1 MRSRMRKGSKRIAVV
16 ASEQQL
22 TKKDKVQNTLITRR
36 GLFQGTGAVAL
47 TYSVSNAAYADSAP
61 HVDYDGDS
69 SDTIW
74 IRYLGRSWRLHNRDF
89 GPATT
94 LTLSGTAPDW
104 KVVVEGSV
112 YPGTK
117 LSANGQIR
125 IFKRDDVWCVG
136 FDFKAFGLEDG
147 LLLADWMSDAHQP
160 KAIVKNKR
168 ALADRFPHKS
178 VSIAATTAVG
188 FARASDTGSNVF
200 FLEDETQAIVV
211 ARAGLRANVGR
222 FEVAVEYPLQA
233 ISGAAAGGAGP
244 LPPILFDRLPQ
255 VDCTV
260 LLLERM
266 TVLAGGAA
274 FAVSS
279 SGTSFRLADVAISG
293 GRVRYFDGGG
303 ANTLAAVEFQFAGTL
318 AAEAS
323 PKESG
328 AVWPRLPLDPGR
340 YHMVDDGKSIEISIM
355 GRLPDKAFLTTSG
368 HVRLIL
374 SGVEEHELLRARTID
389 GQSEIKNFSV
399 SAKLYSAFVPMHAAD
414 YSRFDFRDTRLD
426 FVLDELVNPSKLD
439 PERSVFVLGNVPVFG
454 AVLHDNATLSVHRA
468 ADLLDLKY
476 GFRNLYL
483 RSTPEQATIEKC
495 ATTIGGVTLPAAT
508 PAMMIVHF
516 PPQHIA
522 EKAFLR
528 VSTGVKVGQSD
539 IPAEEARSL
548 TPEQTAKLIQQ
559 RRGKVVPIGEHR
571 AYETGGTVKLPT
583 AVQAPGANHDKN
595 LVEAKGVRDAD
606 FSNYITKK
614 FANIDVLEAL
624 DRVVE
629 ARAAGPTRIAFE
641 IPEPAEPAPGDEAEP
656 SPILPMNFSLD
667 TLTNWTRLKTKV
679 SARALPPSAT
689 PLEQLA
695 LARITPATPMD
706 GTNGKLWS
714 IRRSLFQHGAP
725 AADETSIEFPY
736 RLQLSP
742 SNEARWSTPPR
753 PDAAAIERGV
763 PPFYAHLDSERG
775 GRSVRAIWS
784 TDFDESFGAFLHDDS
799 DKRRHPPHSNN
810 APWLPPEKA
819 GLPLWLCKYLRKPHR
834 YRMSLDRRDRHELVL
849 LSSVYG
855 LPALLPMPTISTDE
869 NGKHNDPGKPADPYV
884 VPLPEGFTPAHNQ
897 YLGGE
902 GLYVPRPLSRSEI
915 TLSALGATV
924 DLEGQWD
931 PPSGYTLE
939 NKDTPLWPALTV
951 ERWKHRAF
959 QGRDMFV
966 EIVYKGFIFPFGHRC
981 SVVKATERSFYPDP
995 RSPEDHSATVAY
1007 LTQRFFVLIGEPEKR
1022 YPAVGQ
1028 PFAGRAMPYAGVRI
1042 LTTKSPAIMDPFEN
1056 WIGEGI
1062 LKRAGAIGAY
1072 AFFPKIAGG
1081 KDVEFE
1087 FEVTYP
1093 DGRASKRLAAP
1104 LIVADNTLAHDP
1116 QAVQELIAFYNSLEM
1131 EEPSQAS
1138 YGRRHRQVSAF
1149 DQKLKYAAERDGG
1162 DTEFRTRRWLLGAH
1176 AREIEDPAD
1185 NGKRRLLP
1193 FMMDAVMEGAD
1204 QPPFYPAI
1212 ETAEVEIQSLNAM
1225 NGVTEGFTEVGHD
1238 LHFLRY
1244 GFAPGR
1250 NDAEVYLAVRKPN
1263 FLKLENRA
1271 NASGG
1276 IATPNNRVLSI
1287 SRLKGPV
1294 GGGSDSPPPST
1305 NLTLLRT
1312 KDFEVRRKNGGPA
1325 PTILMMPV
1333 EADPGSGSPSFTYE
1347 LPASHQNKF
1356 DPLEFFGKALSQAKL
1371 FGIIPMKDVV
1381 RAISFVDGA
1390 PEMIERTVYA
1400 LLDAGDKLKEKVS
1413 FIASSI
1419 RDAINEAITAFE
1431 SKLSELGS
1439 KVGVT
1444 LTKEDIYPELTA
1456 ALRGLA
1462 AALDAFEASAQGFDP
1477 AKPETEEP
1485 IVAAI
1490 SHVVAAANRAL
1501 TETRKVIRKPA
1512 PAIVEQTIA
1521 ELQQAA
1527 GAIKSGLEN
1536 TKGLGKIVADYFA
1549 EQILEQ
1555 IKAELSTLLSGLLL
1569 TQICDDDA
1577 LFPLAVLALTGYPDT
1592 KYEKTDGPPKP
1603 VGGRIC
1609 VTFDITNPDHR
1620 RRAQEAI
1627 LYEMVGKPLI
1637 DGYMALDTLVAKI
1650 RDNAVDVDTAFK
1662 ELPGEIV
1669 SIVEKWLD
1677 GILKLEQ
1684 YAAMG
1689 NKLLEGVSAT
1699 LWEDVVS
1706 PALRNYVVPLI
1717 HPAVKNSDDIRKKGE
1732 ETGKRISGIYGELIK
1747 VIQSGKT
1754 GQFKPQLEQ
1763 AASTIAKMQKALTA
1777 VLEQHDEARTLLGK
1791 YFDLST
1797 TPDSED
1803 YVKPL
1808 KVFYDAGRI
1817 DVVAQLNGLVGRLFV
1832 EKDALFRRSRDV
1844 MTASVEAL
1852 DLLGRVDQLL
1862 EGAGA
1867 TKLGFT
1873 APMANDLKTEV
1884 RTILLEVAR
1893 LVADVGMLIKAAGEI
1908 NDGQIDK
1915 NHPLLNKIASV
1926 KVSYQ
1931 NIKVACDRIGEVGSK
1946 YQAIGTEAD
1955 KFLKE
1960 INRIKIDEIDSSVL
1974 LKLKKG
1980 ASGLATSTDS
1990 VIASVFGQ
1998 ERLLAGAISQAT
2010 SLLKQSQAKVE
2021 EAVYGAVTRLLTPM
2035 VELLIAVDQLALK
2048 IHGRLKALID
2058 KPADKLEIL
2067 KLFLSQ
2073 ELTDLLADTN
2083 GKIENALT
2091 GANGELTLLANV
2103 KAGLSGG
2110 IQNKRDASDKL
2121 WTIIDGWRRD
2131 GGRPV
2136 AIRVFEPLAKTI
2148 EILLTGKLGDL
2159 VDFSR
2164 VETAI
2169 ADALFSFIPKEI
2181 AFDYD
2186 WGTKLDP
2193 FPSENTKLFWIDATR
2208 DRSPPPQKTMLAKH
2222 FETKKQNP
2230 VLHTSDDLVIV
2241 AKAGV
2246 RLDRDEDGSGFTP
2259 KPFFAVESQI
2269 INPSINL
2276 FGNSFD
2282 VVTIQ
2287 FDHLRFIA
2295 DENGTDF
2302 DAKIRSGIEGVQFG
2316 KAVDYITKLASLFP
2330 KYVPPWLE
2338 LMFSPPGVALKF
2350 GFPAFSVS
2358 IGTMAISNLA
2368 VGIRIEIP
2376 FDNRPLLGRLSLS
2389 ERNKPFLVSF
2399 APYGG
2404 GGYLA
2409 LRTQATSI
2417 VGFELQLEFGAVVI
2431 FAFGPL
2437 NGFGMV
2443 SAGIYIE
2450 KVKGQDLVIAGFVR
2464 ALGEGSLGCFSI
2476 AVQIEVRVTQKG
2488 SDVTGEATFSYSF
2501 KVGFAKFRFSFTA
2514 AYAFAGGG
2522 GGGGGGGNGQ
2532 QRQVETFVDSGAMK
2546 VLADNSRPKTA
2557 MQHLECEVPALDKN
2571 NKRPLKTLVQ
2581 VKNRFDDWKT
2591 YSEYFG

>member
-1 MRSRMRKGSKRIAVV
+1 MRSRKRKHSTHIGTVPGEELSA
-16 ASEQQL
+16 E
-22 TKKDKVQNTLITRR
+22 KVQEKRTLITRR
-36 GLFQGTGAVAL
+36 ALFKGTGAIAV
-47 TYSVSNAAYADSAP
+47 TYSASEAAFAESVPDIN
-61 HVDYDGDS
+61 YDAGS
-69 SDTIW
+69 RDTIL
-74 IRYLGRSWRLHNRDF
+74 ILYLGRSWRLHNRDF
-89 GPATT
+89 GPAAT
-94 LTLSGTAPDW
+94 LKLSGTAPDW
-104 KVVVEGSV
+104 KVLVEGSV

-117 LSANGQIR
+117 LSANGEIR
-125 IFKRDDVWCVG
+125 IFKRDGVWCIG
-136 FDFKAFGLEDG
+136 FNFKTFGLEGG
-147 LLLADWMSDAHQP
+147 LLLADWMSDTHQP
-160 KAIVKNKR
+160 TAIVKGYT
-168 ALADRFPHKS
+168 ALGQRFPHKS
-178 VSIAATTAVG
+178 VSIAATTVVG
-188 FARASDTGSNVF
+188 LARATDTTPNMF
-200 FLEDETQAIVV
+200 FLEDETQAIIV
-211 ARAGLRANVGR
+211 ARGGLRASVER
-222 FEVAVEYPLQA
+222 FTIAIENPLPATSSAV
-233 ISGAAAGGAGP
+233 GGAGP
-244 LPPILFDRLPQ
+244 LPPVLFDRLPR

-260 LLLERM
+260 LLLERIS
-266 TVLAGGAA
+266 VLTGGAA
-274 FAVSS
+274 LAVSS
-279 SGTSFRLADVAISG
+279 GGASFGLSEVAISG
-293 GRVRYFDGGG
+293 GRVRYFEGGG
-303 ANTLAAVEFQFAGTL
+303 AKTLVAVDFHFAGTL

-323 PKESG
+323 PKES
-328 AVWPRLPLDPGR
+328 AAAWPTLPIDSGR
-340 YHMVDDGKSIEISIM
+340 YHMVDDGKSIELSVM
-355 GRLPDKAFLTTSG
+355 GRLPDKAFLTTTG

-374 SGVEEHELLRARTID
+374 SGVDEREILRARAA
-389 GQSEIKNFSV
+389 GGVSEVKSFSV
-399 SAKLYSAFVPMHAAD
+399 SGKLYSAFVPMHAAD
-414 YSRFDFRDTRLD
+414 YSRFDFRDTKLD

-571 AYETGGTVKLPT
+571 AYETGGTVKLQA

-606 FSNYITKK
+606 YSNYITKK
-614 FANIDVLEAL
+614 FAEIDVLEAL

-656 SPILPMNFSLD
+656 SPILPLNFSLD
-667 TLTNWTRLKTKV
+667 ALTDWTRLKTKV

-689 PLEQLA
+689 TLEQLA
-695 LARITPATPMD
+695 VAGITPATPMD

-714 IRRSLFQHGAP
+714 IRRSLFQNGAP
-725 AADETSIEFPY
+725 SADETSIEFPY

-742 SNEARWSTPPR
+742 SNDARWSTPPR

-763 PPFYAHLDSERG
+763 PPFHAHLDSERG

-784 TDFDESFGAFLHDDS
+784 TDFNDSFGAFLHDDS

-819 GLPLWLCKYLRKPHR
+819 GLPLWLYKYLRKPHP
-834 YRMSLDRRDRHELVL
+834 YRMSLDGRDRHELVL

-869 NGKHNDPGKPADPYV
+869 NGKQHNDPGKPADPYV
-884 VPLPEGFTPAHNQ
+884 VPLPEGYTPAHNS

-915 TLSALGATV
+915 RLSALGATV

-1056 WIGEGI
+1056 WIGEGT

-1072 AFFPKIAGG
+1072 AFFPKIADG

-1116 QAVQELIAFYNSLEM
+1116 QAVQELIAFYNSLDA

-1176 AREIEDPAD
+1176 AREIEDPAE
-1185 NGKRRLLP
+1185 NGKPRLLP

-1225 NGVTEGFTEVGHD
+1225 NGATEGFTEVGHD

-1250 NDAEVYLAVRKPN
+1250 NDAEVYLAVHQPN
-1263 FLKLENRA
+1263 FLKLENRS

-1294 GGGSDSPPPST
+1294 GGGSDTPPPSIS
-1305 NLTLLRT
+1305 LTLVRT
-1312 KDFEVRRKNGGPA
+1312 KGFEIHRKNGISA
-1325 PTILMMPV
+1325 HISTATPV
-1333 EADPGSGSPSFTYE
+1333 EADPDSGKPSFTYD

-1371 FGIIPMKDVV
+1371 FGIIPLKDVV

-1390 PEMIERTVYA
+1390 PEMIERTVYS
-1400 LLDAGDKLKEKVS
+1400 LLDLGDEFKTAAEK
-1413 FIASSI
+1413 IARNI
-1419 RDAINEAITAFE
+1419 REAIAETNATFE
-1431 SKLSELGS
+1431 SKLAEFGN

-1444 LTKEDIYPELTA
+1444 LTKHDIYPELSVALTNLESAIKEFESA
-1456 ALRGLA
+1456 ARGYDP
-1462 AALDAFEASAQGFDP
+1462 LD
-1477 AKPETEEP
+1477 KRTEEP
-1485 IVAAI
+1485 VLATTSTVA
-1490 SHVVAAANRAL
+1490 AAANRAL
-1501 TETRKVIRKPA
+1501 TETRKVVRKPT
-1512 PAIVEQTIA
+1512 PAIVEQAIK
-1521 ELQQAA
+1521 ELQEAVN
-1527 GAIKSGLEN
+1527 AIKNGFEN
-1536 TKGLGKIVADYFA
+1536 AKGLGRIVAEQLA
-1549 EQILEQ
+1549 EQIIAE
-1555 IKAELSTLLSGLLL
+1555 IKSTLSDLVA
-1569 TQICDDDA
+1569 TEICDDEP
-1577 LFPLAVLALTGYPDT
+1577 LFPLAALALTGYPDT
-1592 KYEKTDGPPKP
+1592 VYKDMEDGTPFQP
-1603 VGGRIC
+1603 VPGKVCIA
-1609 VTFDITNPDHR
+1609 FDIANPDHR
-1620 RRAQEAI
+1620 RRAQETL
-1627 LYEMVGKPLI
+1627 LYEVVGKPLI
-1637 DGYMALDTLVAKI
+1637 DGYMAIETLVEKVRAE
-1650 RDNAVDVDTAFK
+1650 AVEIDTAFR
-1662 ELPGEIV
+1662 ELPGEIISV
-1669 SIVEKWLD
+1669 VEKWLD

-1684 YAAMG
+1684 YAAVG
-1689 NKLLEGVSAT
+1689 NAWLVSSTGKLWTEVI
-1699 LWEDVVS
+1699 E
-1706 PALRNYVVPLI
+1706 PALADYVVPLI
-1717 HPAVKNSDDIRKKGE
+1717 YRAITQSQLIREKGE
-1732 ETGKRISGIYGELIK
+1732 ATNTKITEIYSKLQTVIKSGKAGELH
-1747 VIQSGKT
+1747 
-1754 GQFKPQLEQ
+1754 PQLEQ
-1763 AASTIAKMQKALTA
+1763 AAAMIAKAQKALMA
-1777 VLEQHDEARTLLGK
+1777 VLAAHDEVRTLLGS
-1791 YFDLST
+1791 YFDLT
-1797 TPDSED
+1797 ADPDSAD
-1803 YVKPL
+1803 FAKDFIKPL
-1808 KVFYDAGRI
+1808 ETYYIEGRV
-1817 DVVAQLNGLVGRLFV
+1817 DVIGQLNGLVGRLFV
-1832 EKDALFRRSRDV
+1832 EKDALFRRSRDL
-1844 MTASVEAL
+1844 MAASITTL
-1852 DLLGRVDQLL
+1852 DLLGRVDEML
-1862 EGAGA
+1862 E
-1867 TKLGFT
+1867 
-1873 APMANDLKTEV
+1873 
-1884 RTILLEVAR
+1884 
-1893 LVADVGMLIKAAGEI
+1893 
-1908 NDGQIDK
+1908 
-1915 NHPLLNKIASV
+1915 ASV
-1926 KVSYQ
+1926 
-1931 NIKVACDRIGEVGSK
+1931 
-1946 YQAIGTEAD
+1946 
-1955 KFLKE
+1955 
-1960 INRIKIDEIDSSVL
+1960 SSAL
-1974 LKLKKG
+1974 
-1980 ASGLATSTDS
+1980 
-1990 VIASVFGQ
+1990 VIASVREDLKADVRTIVLYLTRLTADVGELITVAGSIDYTRINENSSILKKVASVKSTAQKISLKSDRVLVAVKSSYDATAANTNSLLSTVSNVSPGDVDAAKLKEIKAAALALANSTDTVIAYVFGE
-1998 ERLLAGAISQAT
+1998 ERVLAGLISQAT
-2010 SLLKQSQAKVE
+2010 SLLEQTQAKVE
-2021 EAVYGAVTRLLTPM
+2021 DKIYGAVTKLLTRP
-2035 VELLIAVDQLALK
+2035 VDLLIAIDELALK
-2048 IHGRLKALID
+2048 AHAKLAALFNT
-2058 KPADKLEIL
+2058 PAEKLELL
-2067 KLFLSQ
+2067 KLFLSEEFVMLFQ
-2073 ELTDLLADTN
+2073 GTASDVN
-2083 GKIENALT
+2083 
-2091 GANGELTLLANV
+2091 TLLGAATAERDRIETI
-2103 KAGLSGG
+2103 KAGLQGANA
-2110 IQNKRDASDKL
+2110 QKRLAAEDL
-2121 WTIIDGWRRD
+2121 WNLIDGWRS
-2131 GGRPV
+2131 GGRPA
-2136 AIRVFEPLAKTI
+2136 AIRVFEPLTKAM
-2148 EILLTGKLGDL
+2148 EILLTGKIGDL

-2164 VETAI
+2164 LETAI
-2169 ADALFSFIPKEI
+2169 TNALFSFVPKEI

-2193 FPSENTKLFWIDATR
+2193 FPSENHQLFWITKGN
-2208 DRSPPPQKTMLAKH
+2208 KTAPSENSMMAKH
-2222 FETKKQNP
+2222 FAKKNQ
-2230 VLHTSDDLVIV
+2230 TGKEEEADDLVIV

-2246 RLDRDEDGSGFTP
+2246 RLETDKNSSTGFSP

-2269 INPSINL
+2269 TSPAINL
-2276 FGNSFD
+2276 FGKSFD
-2282 VVTIQ
+2282 VVTIR
-2287 FDHLRFIA
+2287 FEHLRFTA

-2302 DAKIRSGIEGVQFG
+2302 DAKVLPGLEGVQFG

-2338 LMFSPPGVALKF
+2338 IMFNPPGVAAKF
-2350 GFPAFSVS
+2350 GFPAFSIS
-2358 IGTMAISNLA
+2358 IGTLAISNLA
-2368 VGIRIEIP
+2368 VGVRIEIP
-2376 FDNRPLLGRLSLS
+2376 FDNRPLMGRLSLS
-2389 ERNKPFLVSF
+2389 ERDKPFLISF

-2417 VGFELQLEFGAVVI
+2417 VGFELQLEFGAVVVL
-2431 FAFGPL
+2431 AYGPL
-2437 NGFGMV
+2437 SGFGMV

-2450 KVKGQDLVIAGFVR
+2450 KVKGQDLIIAGFVR

-2501 KVGFAKFRFSFTA
+2501 KIGFAKFRFSFTA
-2514 AYAFAGGG
+2514 AHAFAGGG
-2522 GGGGGGGNGQ
+2522 GGGNGQ
-2532 QRQVETFVDSGAMK
+2532 ERQVETFNADSRAMK
-2546 VLADNSRPKTA
+2546 VLVDGSKPKTA
-2557 MQHLECEVPALDKN
+2557 TQYLKCKSPALDMN
-2571 NKRPLKTLVQ
+2571 NGKRPLKTRVQ
-2581 VKNRFDDWKT
+2581 VKNRFDDWKS